1 MSWNL
6 ECKID
11 FYCAV
16 CGSGLCNN
24 TSISDDRHG
33 NNVFKIEPCEKCLAA
48 AQDKGFDEGVR
59 WVER

>member
-1 MSWNL
+1 MNKTQRVRIG
-6 ECKID
+6 EID

-16 CGSGLCNN
+16 CGAGLCKN
-24 TSISDDRHG
+24 TSI